1 MLSWIKSLFTHTQTS
16 LSKEEANKL
25 FYQYLKKGNAQKM
38 RPLLLFLDVE
48 NWSKEDLIHL
58 GETLH
63 TTWDWNAHMYSKR
76 KTKHHQAFI
85 NELVMFIPKEF
96 HEEFLGLAFEH
107 DSLMFVK
114 AFAPFVQKMDKIYV
128 EYQVSTQF
136 FKAKRYPLFLE
147 YMADKFLPEDVGVW
161 GLMHDVPALY
171 DYSLE
176 KVSPQALRE
185 HMISQ
190 ENSIPYDQLAN
201 SFTYQR
207 FLQQYTKKER
217 DNIAQQLGKREN
229 RETVR
234 KM

>member
-1 MLSWIKSLFTHTQTS
+1 
-16 LSKEEANKL
+16 
-25 FYQYLKKGNAQKM
+25 M
-38 RPLLLFLDVE
+38 RPLLLFLDLE
-48 NWSKEDLIHL
+48 NWRKEEFVHL

-63 TTWDWNAHMYSKR
+63 TTWDWNAHMYPKR
-76 KTKHHQAFI
+76 KTKHHQTFI

-96 HEEFLGLAFEH
+96 HEEFLAQAFEH
-107 DSLMFVK
+107 DSLMFMK
-114 AFAPFVQKMDKIYV
+114 ALAPLVQTMDKTYV

-171 DYSLE
+171 DYCLE
-176 KVSPQALRE
+176 KISSQQLRSHLLCLE
-185 HMISQ
+185 K
-190 ENSIPYDQLAN
+190 SIPFEQLTN

-217 DNIAQQLGKREN
+217 DNIAQELGERDKKR
-229 RETVR
+229 TQR